1 MLYPPMSSEL
11 SFSWH
16 HKHKHR
22 HKHRDRC
29 GEEEGDDGGGV
40 GSSGGGGGR
49 NGGEGMGAGRG
60 DRARR
65 GGSMESLKH
74 CGYGPDGSADS
85 SANKQA
91 AATSGNSP
99 SSSSSS
105 SAERYKQKEASM
117 SCLVPSRLSLGQ
129 GSRGHHTADSWFRIG
144 SYDVDY
150 SKLSHNQTLGQGA
163 FSDGH
168 VHNSM
173 GCSDSEDE
181 DHTSPNEEQDSGSH
195 TNLFASALTRT
206 SLRCNQGRKGGSSE
220 GSSLTRLD
228 RSVRKDLSTSAE
240 RRESGK

>member
-11 SFSWH
+11 SLSWH

-29 GEEEGDDGGGV
+29 GEEEGDEGGGV
-40 GSSGGGGGR
+40 GGGGGGGR
-49 NGGEGMGAGRG
+49 NGSDGIGAGRVE
-60 DRARR
+60 RTRR

-74 CGYGPDGSADS
+74 CGYGPDSSADS
-85 SANKQA
+85 SVNKQTA
-91 AATSGNSP
+91 AISGNSP

-117 SCLVPSRLSLGQ
+117 SCLLPSRLSLGQ
-129 GSRGHHTADSWFRIG
+129 GNRGHHPADSLFRIG

-150 SKLSHNQTLGQGA
+150 SKLSHNQTLGQGP

-168 VHNSM
+168 VHSSV

-181 DHTSPNEEQDSGSH
+181 DHASPNEEQDSGSHH

-206 SLRCNQGRKGGSSE
+206 SLRCNQGKKGGSSE

-228 RSVRKDLSTSAE
+228 RSLRRDLSTSAE
-240 RRESGK
+240 RREPGK